1 MDNSLTDGLATNAD
15 SLASN
20 ADGPASNADGP
31 ATNAG
36 SPATSTDGLATN
48 AGSLATNA
56 DGLGRAVERYLRRT
70 GHAALRP
77 EAVLFDMD
85 GVLFDSMPAHA
96 ESWSQV
102 CDTFGLRLSPEE
114 VYMNEGRTGEAT
126 IGLLMRRQWGR
137 EPTAAEM
144 RDIYAAKCAAFNCH
158 PEAKAMP
165 GAIEALAAVRREGMQ
180 TLVVTGSGQESLL
193 ARLEAHFP
201 GCFPAERVVSSRD
214 VVRGKP
220 DPEPYLRGLEKAGG
234 LEAWRALVVENAP
247 LGVQAAVAAGVFTI
261 AVNTGPLPDK
271 ALLDAG
277 ADLLLPSM
285 TALAEAFPRI
295 CAAIAAAG

>member
-1 MDNSLTDGLATNAD
+1 MDSVSANTPLPGAASRQPAGKPLTTPDGGFL
-15 SLASN
+15 
-20 ADGPASNADGP
+20 
-31 ATNAG
+31 
-36 SPATSTDGLATN
+36 
-48 AGSLATNA
+48 
-56 DGLGRAVERYLRRT
+56 RAAERYLRRT
-70 GHAALRP
+70 GHTALRP

-102 CDTFGLRLSPEE
+102 CATFGLRLSPEE

-126 IGLLMRRQWGR
+126 IGLLTRRQWGR
-137 EPTAAEM
+137 EPTEAEM
-144 RDIYAAKCAAFNCH
+144 RDIYAAKCAAFNGH

-165 GAIEALAAVRREGMQ
+165 GAAEALAAVLREGMQ

-193 ARLEAHFP
+193 VRLEAGFP
-201 GCFPAERVVSSRD
+201 GCFSDGRVVSSRD
-214 VVRGKP
+214 VSRGKP

-234 LEAWRALVVENAP
+234 LEPWQALVVENAP